1 MSNSFSHSKNDK
13 LRQRCLLFTWNDT
26 LGYISKHKI
35 VIMLAYIKL
44 FSTKMNLTF
53 ISKRASFFL
62 VLIKWFYVTLICLQL
77 LLWRD
82 REKKLMLKTLLL
94 YCLSLVKGWVILI
107 LVLRCVGWIWY
118 PFSFIL
124 RVIYIS
130 LFVLNKI
137 ICRKQIYQWII
148 STTKNN
154 QNCIWFGGNFI
165 QSRQTFLYGI
175 CLAQVKWSFY
185 FLSGMKF
192 LKSVP

>member
-1 MSNSFSHSKNDK
+1 MSF
-13 LRQRCLLFTWNDT
+13 
-26 LGYISKHKI
+26 
-35 VIMLAYIKL
+35 IKL

-53 ISKRASFFL
+53 ISQSASFCWFL
-62 VLIKWFYVTLICLQL
+62 LNDFML
-77 LLWRD
+77 LLFVCSSYFEET
-82 REKKLMLKTLLL
+82 EKKNPNVL

-107 LVLRCVGWIWY
+107 VVLRCVGWIWY
-118 PFSFIL
+118 PFSFIS
-124 RVIYIS
+124 RIIYIS

-137 ICRKQIYQWII
+137 ISRKQIYQWII

-165 QSRQTFLYGI
+165 RSRQTFLYGI

>member
-1 MSNSFSHSKNDK
+1 M
-13 LRQRCLLFTWNDT
+13 
-26 LGYISKHKI
+26 I
-35 VIMLAYIKL
+35 AYIKL
-44 FSTKMNLTF
+44 FSAKMNLTF
-53 ISKRASFFL
+53 ISKRASFYWFL
-62 VLIKWFYVTLICLQL
+62 SNDFML
-77 LLWRD
+77 LLFVCSSCFEET
-82 REKKLMLKTLLL
+82 EKKTNVKNIANVL

-124 RVIYIS
+124 RVIYICI
-130 LFVLNKI
+130 LNKI
-137 ICRKQIYQWII
+137 ISRKQIYQWII
-148 STTKNN
+148 STTKYN

>member
-1 MSNSFSHSKNDK
+1 MILCYSNVFAALALK
-13 LRQRCLLFTWNDT
+13 RQRKKTNVKNIAIVLFVA
-26 LGYISKHKI
+26 G
-35 VIMLAYIKL
+35 
-44 FSTKMNLTF
+44 
-53 ISKRASFFL
+53 
-62 VLIKWFYVTLICLQL
+62 Q
-77 LLWRD
+77 
-82 REKKLMLKTLLL
+82 
-94 YCLSLVKGWVILI
+94 KGWVILI

-137 ICRKQIYQWII
+137 ICRKQIYQSII

-192 LKSVP
+192 LKSVPYKYISRRFIL

>member
-1 MSNSFSHSKNDK
+1 
-13 LRQRCLLFTWNDT
+13 
-26 LGYISKHKI
+26 
-35 VIMLAYIKL
+35 MLAYIKL
-44 FSTKMNLTF
+44 YSTKMNLTF
-53 ISKRASFFL
+53 ISKRASFFFSYQMIL
-62 VLIKWFYVTLICLQL
+62 CYSNLFAALALKRQG
-77 LLWRD
+77 
-82 REKKLMLKTLLL
+82 KKLMLKTLLL

-130 LFVLNKI
+130 LFVSNKI

-165 QSRQTFLYGI
+165 QSRRTFLYGI

>member
-1 MSNSFSHSKNDK
+1 
-13 LRQRCLLFTWNDT
+13 
-26 LGYISKHKI
+26 
-35 VIMLAYIKL
+35 MLAYIKL

-53 ISKRASFFL
+53 ISKRASFFFGSYQMIL
-62 VLIKWFYVTLICLQL
+62 CYSNLFAALALKRQ
-77 LLWRD
+77 R
-82 REKKLMLKTLLL
+82 KKLMLKTLLL

-118 PFSFIL
+118 PFSFTL

-175 CLAQVKWSFY
+175 CLAQIKWSFY